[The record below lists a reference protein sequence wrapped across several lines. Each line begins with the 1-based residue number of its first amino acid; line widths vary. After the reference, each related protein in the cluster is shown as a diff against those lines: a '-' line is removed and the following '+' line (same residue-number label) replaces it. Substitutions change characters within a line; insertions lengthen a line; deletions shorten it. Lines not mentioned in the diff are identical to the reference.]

1 MISKDE
7 YTPAKENE
15 LNRLRIREER
25 QAIGDGSGRR
35 IQQGENEYKPFGK
48 KNNEELI
55 NSYNYLGSYLGMLCD
70 AQANIR
76 VAIEGLKQGK
86 EVLGTYDELIL
97 IELDIEFNLI
107 KLKNIA
113 VGRKDI
119 IK

>member
-1 MISKDE
+1 MTS
-7 YTPAKENE
+7 ENQYN
-15 LNRLRIREER
+15 LKNM
-25 QAIGDGSGRR
+25 QAIGDGSARR
-35 IQQGENEYKPFGK
+35 IQQGENDYKPFGK

-55 NSYNYLGSYLGMLCD
+55 NSYSYLSMLCD
-70 AQANIR
+70 AQANVR

-86 EVLGTYDELIL
+86 EVLGECDELIL
-97 IELDIEFNLI
+97 IELDIEFNLV